1 VARFVLGNRLGKAA
15 DRSSALQRALWLLEA
30 GVFRGFLAMLR
41 RLPVERA
48 TAIGRRIA
56 TRIGPGLPKHGKI
69 LRNLELAFPE
79 KTPAEREELARRIW
93 GGVGALLVEYA
104 HLDHICLGPDGGRLE
119 TVVAGNVRAFGENGR
134 PAIFVAAHLANW
146 ELCAAALMRHTSVTA
161 VYTPL
166 QNPYLDALLARCREP
181 LGCRLLPRDES
192 MRGLI
197 RELAAGRSIGLV
209 MDQRVDSGK
218 PVPMFGIEKLTT
230 LVPARLALR
239 HDCDLV
245 PLRTERLGDAR
256 YRVTIYP
263 PITADDPD
271 APESEQALQM
281 TRKINATFEDWIR
294 KRPADWFCAK
304 RRWPKDAVPAM
315 KSPAL

>member
-15 DRSSALQRALWLLEA
+15 DRSSALQRALWMLEA
-30 GVFRGFLAMLR
+30 GVFRIFLAAFR

-48 TAIGRRIA
+48 TAVGRRFA
-56 TRIGPGLPKHGKI
+56 SRIGPGLPKHAKI

-79 KTPAEREELARRIW
+79 KETAERQALARDIW

-104 HLDHICLGPDGGRLE
+104 HLDHICLGSDGGRLE
-119 TVVAGNVRAFGENGR
+119 TVVAGDIRAFADHGR

-146 ELCAAALMRHTSVTA
+146 ELCAAAIMRYTAVTG

-166 QNPYLDALLARCREP
+166 QNPYLDALLARSREA

-197 RELAAGRSIGLV
+197 RELTAGRSIGMV
-209 MDQRVDSGK
+209 MDQRVDSGA
-218 PVPMFGIEKLTT
+218 PVPMFGIDKLTT

-239 HDCDLV
+239 YDCDLV

-256 YRVTIYP
+256 YRVTVYP
-263 PITADDPD
+263 PIVPEDPD
-271 APESEQALQM
+271 APESAQALQM
-281 TRKINATFEDWIR
+281 TRAINATFETWIR
-294 KRPADWFCAK
+294 ERPADWFCAK
-304 RRWPKDAVPAM
+304 RRWPKDAVPAG
-315 KSPAL
+315 KSAGL